1 MEHIQLNLLREKI
14 EKLEK
19 FHQIQIFEIFLN
31 NNVSYTENR
40 NGIFVNMINLKKNVI
55 KEIKK
60 YLLYVSNQDM
70 QLETT
75 EKIKKELEHNFFKSN
90 KDNTSSLNI

>member
-1 MEHIQLNLLREKI
+1 MELNLLREKI

-19 FHQIQIFEIFLN
+19 FNKIKILEIFLN

-40 NGIFVNMINLKKNVI
+40 NGVFVNMINLKKNVI
-55 KEIKK
+55 QEIKK
-60 YLLYVSNQDM
+60 YLLYVSNQDT

-90 KDNTSSLNI
+90 KDTTSSLNI